1 MRLHQLRTL
10 WDRGCAGFEKN
21 DVLRRFVVFRRPA
34 TLARTAMMGQVRV
47 YEQFVECLRPSLEHS
62 DMGVS

>member
-1 MRLHQLRTL
+1 MRLRQLPTL
-10 WDRGCAGFEKN
+10 WDRGCAGFES
-21 DVLRRFVVFRRPA
+21 DVLRRFAVFRRPA
-34 TLARTAMMGQVRV
+34 TLARTAMMGQVQV